1 VIATAAI
8 PIDCQAVSDPPQPFG
23 FGGFDINQMLR
34 FLQAGGPV
42 HWQVATQ
49 VARWVAGSGPE
60 LGGFLPGLPGV
71 PGMPG
76 TPGMPGAEG
85 PETAES
91 QVVGPEERARMA
103 EVASA
108 AEARVLAET
117 GQPSPGPALQSL
129 GRAEWAERGLTQL
142 KPVLERLATT
152 LQGETPTPET
162 LPPELNPLAGM
173 MGALG
178 PLLLGVQCGFM
189 VGQLSQGLLSQHDFL
204 LPAPDPTPPAVIVPN
219 LEAFHAAWSIPPDDL
234 RYYIALSESVR
245 ARLCSHAWVRA
256 RLVRLASEY
265 VSSFRVDPEAIQS
278 QLGALD
284 LSDPSSLEGLL
295 GDPDAMLGAMSS
307 PAQQAVLERL
317 QLTTAVLESY
327 ADHVVERLAGPMI
340 PSLPIIRE
348 ARRRHRLERSEA
360 DRFVQRLLGLDPSGR
375 THDKAAAFC
384 AGVAERA
391 GHDGLEQLLSGEE
404 SFPTPAELEAPGL
417 WLARLELDG

>member
-1 VIATAAI
+1 
-8 PIDCQAVSDPPQPFG
+8 
-23 FGGFDINQMLR
+23 
-34 FLQAGGPV
+34 
-42 HWQVATQ
+42 
-49 VARWVAGSGPE
+49 
-60 LGGFLPGLPGV
+60 
-71 PGMPG
+71 
-76 TPGMPGAEG
+76 
-85 PETAES
+85 
-91 QVVGPEERARMA
+91 
-103 EVASA
+103 
-108 AEARVLAET
+108 
-117 GQPSPGPALQSL
+117 
-129 GRAEWAERGLTQL
+129 
-142 KPVLERLATT
+142 VLERLATT
-152 LQGETPTPET
+152 LQGDAPSPEDM
-162 LPPELNPLAGM
+162 PPELNPLAGM

-204 LPAPDPTPPAVIVPN
+204 LPVPDPTPPAVIVPN

-234 RYYIALSESVR
+234 RYYVALSESVR

-284 LSDPSSLEGLL
+284 LTDPSSLEGLL

-307 PAQQAVLERL
+307 PEQEAVLERL

-327 ADHVVERLAGPMI
+327 ADHEVERLAGPMV
-340 PSLPIIRE
+340 PSLGTIKE

-375 THDKAAAFC
+375 THDTAAAFC
-384 AGVAERA
+384 TGVVERV
-391 GHDGLEQLLSGEE
+391 GPGGLDPLLTGED

-417 WLARLELDG
+417 WLARLELDR

>member
-1 VIATAAI
+1 
-8 PIDCQAVSDPPQPFG
+8 
-23 FGGFDINQMLR
+23 MLR

-49 VARWVAGSGPE
+49 VARWMAGSGPG
-60 LGGFLPGLPGV
+60 LPGFPPGRGPGLPGFP
-71 PGMPG
+71 PGL
-76 TPGMPGAEG
+76 EG
-85 PETAES
+85 PPAGEPEPE
-91 QVVGPEERARMA
+91 VGPAERSRLI

-108 AEARVLAET
+108 AEAHVLADT
-117 GQPSPGPALQSL
+117 GQAPVGPPLEAL
-129 GRAEWAERGLTQL
+129 GRADWAERALTQL
-142 KPVLERLATT
+142 RPVLERLATT
-152 LQGETPTPET
+152 LQGEAAIPGDVPAEV
-162 LPPELNPLAGM
+162 NPLAGM

-189 VGQLSQGLLSQHDFL
+189 VGQLAQGLLSQHDFL
-204 LPAPDPTPPAVIVPN
+204 LPAPDPAPPAVIVPN

-234 RYYIALSESVR
+234 RFYVAMSESVR
-245 ARLCSHAWVRA
+245 SRLCSHDWVRA

-295 GDPDAMLGAMSS
+295 GDPDAMLGAMTS

-327 ADHVVERLAGPMI
+327 ADYEVDRLAGPKVS
-340 PSLPIIRE
+340 SLGVIRE

-375 THDKAAAFC
+375 AHAAAASFC
-384 AGVAERA
+384 AGVVERA
-391 GHDGLEQLLSGEE
+391 GPAGLQRLLAGEE
-404 SFPTPAELEAPGL
+404 FLPTPAELEAPGL
-417 WLARLELDG
+417 WLARLDLPQ